1 MKKYFASL
9 FLVLTLHAWCAVTA
23 LAQNPIDTN
32 KLGLLRTD
40 FDHNAVLPLGGSR
53 STAIA
58 ALGNPTTITSEYSEL
73 DDKNLDVWH
82 YGGATLYFRD
92 DALIAYN
99 LDDATLGVG
108 QSFSTAFK
116 IGDLIP
122 SRQIRVPD
130 TSGGT
135 RNGTYTYKTIYS
147 FSGYSL
153 SETPG
158 KTRNR
163 NYNFLAQAYLSTN
176 SSATDGF
183 SEVLFLTSGKISN
196 IYTRQE

>member
-1 MKKYFASL
+1 MKKYFAFL
-9 FLVLTLHAWCAVTA
+9 FLTLTLHAWCAVTA
-23 LAQNPIDTN
+23 LAQTPIETN

-53 STAIA
+53 SAATA
-58 ALGNPTTITSEYSEL
+58 ALGNPTSVTSEYSEV

-92 DALIAYN
+92 NALIAYN

-116 IGDLIP
+116 IGDLIS

-135 RNGTYTYKTIYS
+135 RNGTYVYSTIYS
-147 FSGYSL
+147 FGDYSL
-153 SETPG
+153 LETPG
-158 KTRNR
+158 KTRSR
-163 NYNFLAQAYLSTN
+163 SYNFLGQAYLSTN

-183 SEVLFLTSGKISN
+183 SEVLFLTNGKIIN